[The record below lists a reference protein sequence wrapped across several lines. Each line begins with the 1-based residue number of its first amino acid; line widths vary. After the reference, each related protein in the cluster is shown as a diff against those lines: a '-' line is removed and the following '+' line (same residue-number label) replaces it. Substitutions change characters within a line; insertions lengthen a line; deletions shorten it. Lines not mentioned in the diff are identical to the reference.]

1 MIDNKNKLEDLQ
13 SLYEAGKFEEL
24 KRESLRLIAL
34 NENNIDALN
43 ALAIAYRN
51 LDDSENA
58 KNIFIKLVNSG
69 AKSDHIYSNAGN
81 FFYDIGNVNNAI
93 QCHEQALKINP
104 KNINSLNQLG
114 MSNSNMGKDLE
125 AIEYYKK
132 ALLLDPKSEGIH
144 HNIGNSYR
152 NLKKYQEASD
162 HYELSQ
168 RNLSKCQQL
177 ECLYHLGD
185 RDKFYD
191 KLNQQSEKFSSHPL
205 AATLSAH
212 AAIRYDKKD
221 EYSFCNKPFEFI
233 NKKNLFNRDDFTDDL
248 INDFI
253 SSFNKNK
260 FDKKEQSLLKNGF
273 QSSGNIFLINEK
285 PIQKFKNLILEEI
298 EAYKE
303 NYSSFGSDLIS
314 KWPEKYTL
322 YGWLIIMNKGGSL
335 GGHMHKEGWL
345 SGSIYL
351 SRPPKEENDDGDII
365 FSLHGSNYPTD
376 GKSYTATKVEIEKGS
391 MILFPSS
398 LFHATI
404 PFNANQQRIT
414 LAFDIIPTVN

>member
-1 MIDNKNKLEDLQ
+1 LSDNKDKFKDLQ
-13 SLYEAGKFEEL
+13 SLYELRKFEEL
-24 KRESLRLIAL
+24 KSESLKLIAI
-34 NENNIDALN
+34 NENNTDALN

-51 LDDSENA
+51 LGDTENA
-58 KNIFIKLVNSG
+58 KNIFIKLINSG
-69 AKSDHIYSNAGN
+69 PKADHIYSNAGN
-81 FFYDIGNVNNAI
+81 FFYDIGNISNAVK
-93 QCHEQALKINP
+93 CHEHALKINP
-104 KNINSLNQLG
+104 KNVNSLNQLG
-114 MSNSNMGKDLE
+114 MSFSNMGKDLE

-132 ALLLDPKSEGIH
+132 ALSLDSKLEAIH

-162 HYELSQ
+162 HYDLSH

-185 RDKFYD
+185 KDKFYK

-205 AATLSAH
+205 AASLSAH
-212 AAIRYDKKD
+212 AAIRFDKEDK
-221 EYSFCNKPFEFI
+221 YSFCNQPFEFI
-233 NKKNLFNRDDFTDDL
+233 NKKNLFDRDDFNDVL

-253 SSFNKNK
+253 SSFNQNK

-285 PIQKFKNLILEEI
+285 PIQEIKDLILEEI
-298 EAYKE
+298 ENYKDH
-303 NYSSFGSDLIS
+303 YSSFGSDLIAQ
-314 KWPEKYTL
+314 WPEKYTL

-351 SRPPKEENDDGDII
+351 ARPTKEGNDDGDLL
-365 FSLHGSNYPTD
+365 FSLHGSNYPSD
-376 GKSYTATKVEIEKGS
+376 GKSYTTAKVEIEKGT
-391 MILFPSS
+391 MVLFPSS